1 MTTCNLLLSTRPMLY
16 DEMHGFRWLT
26 TFFSTFLDP
35 QCWFCIGLTLLTGL
49 VSYDGQ
55 ISNLRHERKVGN
67 LGISLVVLTCLHH
80 TSANDVSA
88 YELGSL

>member
-1 MTTCNLLLSTRPMLY
+1 MFNHLLVPLQRQHILLSK
-16 DEMHGFRWLT
+16 
-26 TFFSTFLDP
+26 FLDP
-35 QCWFCIGLTLLTGL
+35 ECWSCIGLIGL
-49 VSYDGQ
+49 VSYDSDGQ